1 MLPINAVCPLGS
13 SAENVGH
20 RSHADR
26 PLLGGRPSFY
36 YNVPWH
42 FSSAVPWG
50 RPQAGRGGTAPR
62 PPIFGDFRKGRG
74 KEKKEEKGSAPAA
87 VAVLLEL
94 KRESEICLT
103 LPVPVHVL
111 LDQATGVA
119 EDRIHV
125 NFDRCIQC
133 GFK

>member
-1 MLPINAVCPLGS
+1 MAFFFGCAVGP
-13 SAENVGH
+13 A
-20 RSHADR
+20 A
-26 PLLGGRPSFY
+26 GRR
-36 YNVPWH
+36 
-42 FSSAVPWG
+42 G
-50 RPQAGRGGTAPR
+50 RRGGTR
-62 PPIFGDFRKGRG
+62 PPIFDFRKGRG